1 MARLSSTMVTAIPFL
16 RLRGGTHPLAAG
28 PGNPGLLH
36 RTGRSDRHAG
46 RCHKNLG
53 PGRRIVSK
61 TTRAGV
67 SRFGGQA
74 GTQATDPTPTP
85 PQNRAGRAGSTTH
98 ILPADYLQAL
108 AEPVPAPQARRSSR
122 SEPAPRL
129 PGFTTG
135 SSRIPSNLARR
146 TRPVWQYQA
155 VPALSALLPALPGVS
170 RIGLRS
176 APARLL
182 RQPGEEVSHLPRFP
196 APHGAP
202 APRGAPGSSRRTS

>member
-67 SRFGGQA
+67 SRFGGRA

-98 ILPADYLQAL
+98 ILPADYAL
-108 AEPVPAPQARRSSR
+108 GPLTSLSPQSACRSPSSGPRLRTDARRQPESGEVG
-122 SEPAPRL
+122 SEE
-129 PGFTTG
+129 GDD
-135 SSRIPSNLARR
+135 
-146 TRPVWQYQA
+146 V
-155 VPALSALLPALPGVS
+155 
-170 RIGLRS
+170 
-176 APARLL
+176 
-182 RQPGEEVSHLPRFP
+182 
-196 APHGAP
+196 
-202 APRGAPGSSRRTS
+202 